1 MLVTD
6 VDGTLTGD
14 EDALK
19 QLMEEAGRRGIA
31 VVPDSSRPL
40 HSLRRTW
47 SELGIS
53 GFPAQVGAL
62 GTEVEIDGRV
72 VEWSDRFRGFD
83 RETVDRLLSE
93 LGFHTN
99 GDEFQTR
106 FKASYTVPRHMW
118 ESVSGEVRKLSDVE
132 IVRSGNDDFD
142 VVPSGAGKQAPLAL
156 LTAQLE
162 VLPERVVAAGDS
174 MNDFP
179 LLMAAPH
186 RIVVANA
193 DAELRAATVGN
204 AYHAHRPHA
213 AGIREGLEALGA
225 WI

>member
-1 MLVTD
+1 MLVAD

-14 EDALK
+14 EAALK
-19 QLMEEAGRRGIA
+19 HLMEEAERRGIA

-72 VEWSDRFRGFD
+72 VEWSERFRGFD
-83 RETVDRLLSE
+83 RDTFDRLLSE
-93 LGFHTN
+93 WGFHTN

-106 FKASYTVPRHMW
+106 FKASYTVPRHLW
-118 ESVSGEVRKLSDVE
+118 EAVSAEVRKRADVE
-132 IVRSGNDDFD
+132 IVCSGTDDFD
-142 VVPSGAGKQAPLAL
+142 IIPPEAGKQAPLAL

-193 DAELRAATVGN
+193 DAELSALTAGN
-204 AYHAHRPHA
+204 AYRAHRPHA